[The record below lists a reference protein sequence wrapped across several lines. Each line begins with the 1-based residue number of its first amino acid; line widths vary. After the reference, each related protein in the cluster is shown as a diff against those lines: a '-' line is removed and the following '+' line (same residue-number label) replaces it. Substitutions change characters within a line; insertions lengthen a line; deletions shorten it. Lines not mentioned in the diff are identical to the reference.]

1 MHHTPN
7 PDLDFAVVVSGDI
20 VSRHTDMVR
29 ALSDAKAHGGDV
41 RRTRRDGSFASEHKD
56 APIGEQLE
64 KLITDRVQDLLAE
77 CLTKDDKQEIS
88 ILGQLLRQTTYELMI
103 RADDPWEGVMAAQR
117 VLIDLSKL
125 IANRTA
131 ELVEG

>member
-1 MHHTPN
+1 M
-7 PDLDFAVVVSGDI
+7 
-20 VSRHTDMVR
+20 
-29 ALSDAKAHGGDV
+29 DAKAHGGDV

-117 VLIDLSKL
+117 VLIDINRL